1 VEEME
6 RTAQQ
11 QYAKELTRIDNE
23 MQSTQQRLAQLQTER
38 GGDQSGGLVLTPEQQ
53 KELQDLQKK
62 LLDSRKTQREVQ
74 HKLNED
80 IDSLGTLLLW
90 LNSALM
96 PAALIVAALV
106 IVVVRGM
113 QRRRAA
119 A

>member
-1 VEEME
+1 MSDEQ
-6 RTAQQ
+6 R
-11 QYAKELTRIDNE
+11 KEL
-23 MQSTQQRLAQLQTER
+23 A
-38 GGDQSGGLVLTPEQQ
+38 
-53 KELQDLQKK
+53 DLQKK
-62 LLDSRKTQREVQ
+62 LLDSRKAQREVQ
-74 HKLNED
+74 HKLNADVER
-80 IDSLGTLLLW
+80 LGNMLTW